1 MDLRKLAVA
10 ETKRLHL
17 RDAEDN
23 LLYSDEAKKLPC
35 VVVLYGPGSK
45 GYAKAQ
51 TKKGNRMLDELK
63 RKGKTNHTA
72 EQNQYETAVFL
83 ADCTHSWEN
92 IEMDD
97 LSGTELSM
105 AIYSDRSIGFIVDQ
119 VSKELNDWSN
129 FIKPSQTS

>member
-45 GYAKAQ
+45 EFAKAQ
-51 TKKGNRMLDELK
+51 AKKNNRMLDELK

-72 EQNQYETAVFL
+72 EQTQQEMSVFL

-92 IEMDD
+92 VEVDD
-97 LSGTELSM
+97 LAGTELSP
-105 AIYSDRSIGFIVDQ
+105 AIYSDRSIGFIADQ
-119 VSKELNDWSN
+119 VTKELNDWSN